1 MNHVADKDQGPK
13 TALIRVLGAGGAAF
27 ALLLAVAAPV
37 AAQSTVLAVCAPHAE
52 VAERLDSNYSEA
64 PAAIGLASNGS
75 IIELFSTADGAT
87 WTLVMTM
94 PDGTSCT
101 MAAGQAWETFPT
113 TALDPQA

>member
-1 MNHVADKDQGPK
+1 MNHVADEDQGPR
-13 TALIRVLGAGGAAF
+13 TALIRVLGAVGAAF

-37 AAQSTVLAVCAPHAE
+37 AAQSPMLAVCAPHAE
-52 VAERLDSNYSEA
+52 VAERLDSKYSEA
-64 PAAIGLASNGS
+64 PAAIGLASNGG

-101 MAAGQAWETFPT
+101 VAVGRAWATFPA